1 MKMIYYITGKTDK
14 GMKNNQ
20 FTEEQAAK

>member
-1 MKMIYYITGKTDK
+1 MIYYITGKTDK